1 MRPKASSSPTA
12 RCTASPPASGPRTS
26 RRRTAWPAPSRPALS
41 GSTRTTST
49 IPQRRSAATSSRGSG
64 ETWDA
69 RRWTTIRSSRPCGLD
84 YECGVRNAECGI
96 EGPRSVNEAYICAA
110 LRTPVGKHG
119 GALAGVR
126 ADDLAAIP
134 IKAVVE
140 RSGVDPLVIDD
151 VILGCTNQAGEDN
164 RNVARMA
171 LLLAGLPVEVPGQT
185 VSRLC
190 GSGVQAVASAA
201 QAIKADEGAV
211 FIAGGVENMTR
222 APYVT
227 LKTGEAWSRRAP
239 ETADT
244 TVGWRFTN
252 PRLKQDWTI
261 SLGETAEVVAQ
272 RYKIT
277 RAEQDAFAV
286 ESQRPA
292 DAALKACVFTDGL
305 VWFPPP
311 DGTTFAKDEYP
322 RAGTTLE
329 SVAKL
334 KPAFRSDGTVTAA
347 SSSGIN
353 DGAAAL
359 LIMGRSKAVEGG
371 GGRWQPLARVVATAV
386 AGVDPSCMGLGPIP
400 ATQKV
405 LKRAGLSIEQIDLI
419 ELNEAFAAQA
429 IACVRELRLDPAK
442 VNIYGGAIAL
452 GHPLGATGARLLTT
466 LVHALRRTQSRY
478 GLCAMCIGVG
488 QGIAMIVERA

>member
-1 MRPKASSSPTA
+1 MAERASMT
-12 RCTASPPASGPRTS
+12 
-26 RRRTAWPAPSRPALS
+26 
-41 GSTRTTST
+41 
-49 IPQRRSAATSSRGSG
+49 
-64 ETWDA
+64 
-69 RRWTTIRSSRPCGLD
+69 
-84 YECGVRNAECGI
+84 
-96 EGPRSVNEAYICAA
+96 EAYICAA

-119 GALAGVR
+119 GSLASVR

-134 IKAVVE
+134 IRAVVE
-140 RSGVDPLVIDD
+140 RSGIDPSSIDD
-151 VILGCTNQAGEDN
+151 VILGCANQAGEDN

-171 LLLAGLPVEVPGQT
+171 VLLAGLPVEVPGQT
-185 VSRLC
+185 VNRLC
-190 GSGVQAVASAA
+190 GSGLQAAASAA
-201 QAIKADEGAV
+201 QAIKAGEGDV

-222 APYVT
+222 APYVM
-227 LKTGEAWSRRAP
+227 LKSGEAWSRKAP

-252 PRLKQDWTI
+252 PRLKKEWTI
-261 SLGETAEVVAQ
+261 ALGETAEVVAE
-272 RYKIT
+272 RYKIS

-286 ESQRPA
+286 ESQRRA
-292 DAALKACVFTDGL
+292 EAALKACVFTDEL
-305 VWFPPP
+305 VAVPLP
-311 DGTTFAKDEYP
+311 DGSTFAKDDYP
-322 RAGTTLE
+322 RAGVTLE

-334 KPAFRSDGTVTAA
+334 KPAFRRDGTVTAA

-359 LIMGRSKAVEGG
+359 LLTGEDG
-371 GGRWQPLARVVATAV
+371 GGRGRFTPLARIVATAV

-405 LKRAGLSIEQIDLI
+405 LKRAKMTIDQIDLI

-429 IACVRELRLDPAK
+429 IACIRELELDPAK

-466 LVHALRRTQSRY
+466 LVHALGRTHGRY
-478 GLCAMCIGVG
+478 GLATMCIGVG

>member
-1 MRPKASSSPTA
+1 VT
-12 RCTASPPASGPRTS
+12 
-26 RRRTAWPAPSRPALS
+26 
-41 GSTRTTST
+41 
-49 IPQRRSAATSSRGSG
+49 
-64 ETWDA
+64 
-69 RRWTTIRSSRPCGLD
+69 
-84 YECGVRNAECGI
+84 
-96 EGPRSVNEAYICAA
+96 EAYICAA

-134 IKAVVE
+134 IRAVVE
-140 RSGVDPLVIDD
+140 RTGIDPSGIDD

-185 VSRLC
+185 VNRLC
-190 GSGVQAVASAA
+190 GSGLQAAASAA
-201 QAIKADEGAV
+201 QAIKAGEGAV

-222 APYVT
+222 APYVQ
-227 LKTGEAWSRRAP
+227 LKPGEPWSRKAP
-239 ETADT
+239 EVADT
-244 TVGWRFTN
+244 TLGWRFTN
-252 PRLKQDWTI
+252 PRLKREWTI
-261 SLGETAEVVAQ
+261 SLGETAEVVAA
-272 RYKIT
+272 RYAIG

-286 ESQRPA
+286 ESQRRA
-292 DAALKACVFTDGL
+292 EAALKACVFTAEVVPVPL
-305 VWFPPP
+305 A
-311 DGTTFAKDEYP
+311 DGTAFAKDEYP
-322 RAGTTLE
+322 RPGTTLE
-329 SVAKL
+329 TVAKL
-334 KPAFRSDGTVTAA
+334 KPAFRQGGTVTAA

-359 LIMGRSKAVEGG
+359 LVMGGKDGKVDGG
-371 GGRWQPLARVVATAV
+371 VKPQARIVATAV

-400 ATQKV
+400 ATQRA
-405 LKRAGLSIEQIDLI
+405 LKRAGLTIDQIDLV

-429 IACVRELRLDPAK
+429 IACIRELKLDPAK

-466 LVHALRRTQSRY
+466 LVHALQRTKSRY

-488 QGIAMIVERA
+488 QGIAMIVERV

>member
-1 MRPKASSSPTA
+1 MRRSSARCSRCSRSRTRPKASSSPTV
-12 RCTASPPASGPRTS
+12 RCTGSPPASGPRTS
-26 RRRTAWPAPSRPALS
+26 RRGTAGPPPPKPAAL

-49 IPQRRSAATSSRGSG
+49 IAQRRSAATSSPGSG

-69 RRWTTIRSSRPCGLD
+69 RRWTTIRSSRPCGWA
-84 YECGVRNAECGI
+84 YECGIRNAECGI
-96 EGPRSVNEAYICAA
+96 DGHRSVNEAYICAA
-110 LRTPVGKHG
+110 LRTPVGKRG
-119 GALAGVR
+119 GSLAGVR

-140 RSGVDPLVIDD
+140 RSGVDPLSIDD

-185 VSRLC
+185 VNRLC
-190 GSGVQAVASAA
+190 GSGLQAAASAA
-201 QAIKADEGAV
+201 QAIKAAEGDV
-211 FIAGGVENMTR
+211 FVAGGVENMTR

-227 LKTGEAWSRRAP
+227 LKSGEPWSRRAP

-252 PRLKQDWTI
+252 PRLKKEWTI
-261 SLGETAEVVAQ
+261 SLGETAEVLAE
-272 RYKIT
+272 RYKIG
-277 RAEQDAFAV
+277 RVEQDAFAV
-286 ESQRPA
+286 ESQRRA
-292 DAALKACVFTDGL
+292 EAALKACVFTDEL
-305 VWFPPP
+305 VPVPLP
-311 DGTTFAKDEYP
+311 DGTAFAKDEYP

-334 KPAFRSDGTVTAA
+334 KPAFQKDGTVTAA

-359 LIMGRSKAVEGG
+359 LVTSRQAK
-371 GGRWQPLARVVATAV
+371 PLARIVATAV

-405 LKRAGLSIEQIDLI
+405 LKRAGLTIDQIDLI

-429 IACVRELRLDPAK
+429 SFSSIRSK
-442 VNIYGGAIAL
+442 VNINGGA
-452 GHPLGATGARLLTT
+452 
-466 LVHALRRTQSRY
+466 
-478 GLCAMCIGVG
+478 
-488 QGIAMIVERA
+488 

>member
-1 MRPKASSSPTA
+1 MT
-12 RCTASPPASGPRTS
+12 
-26 RRRTAWPAPSRPALS
+26 
-41 GSTRTTST
+41 
-49 IPQRRSAATSSRGSG
+49 
-64 ETWDA
+64 
-69 RRWTTIRSSRPCGLD
+69 
-84 YECGVRNAECGI
+84 
-96 EGPRSVNEAYICAA
+96 EAYICAA

-119 GALAGVR
+119 GSLANVR

-134 IKAVVE
+134 LKAVVE
-140 RSGVDPLVIDD
+140 RSGVDPRSIDD

-185 VSRLC
+185 VNRLC
-190 GSGVQAVASAA
+190 GSGLQAAASAA
-201 QAIKADEGAV
+201 QAIKAGEGDTL
-211 FIAGGVENMTR
+211 IAGGVENMTR

-227 LKTGEAWSRRAP
+227 LKSGEPWSRKAP

-252 PRLKQDWTI
+252 PRLKKEWTI

-286 ESQRPA
+286 ESQQRA
-292 DAALKACVFTDGL
+292 QAALKACVFTDEL
-305 VWFPPP
+305 VPVPLP
-311 DGTTFAKDEYP
+311 DGTAFAKDEYP
-322 RAGTTLE
+322 RADATLE

-334 KPAFRSDGTVTAA
+334 KSAFQKDGTVTAA

-359 LIMGRSKAVEGG
+359 LVMGGKSGKGDTE
-371 GGRWQPLARVVATAV
+371 PLARVVATAV

-405 LKRAGLSIEQIDLI
+405 LKRAGLTIDQIDLV
-419 ELNEAFAAQA
+419 ELNEAFAAPA
-429 IACVRELRLDPAK
+429 IACIRELQLDRAK

-466 LVHALRRTQSRY
+466 LVHALRRTKTRY
-478 GLCAMCIGVG
+478 GLVTMCIGVG

>member
-1 MRPKASSSPTA
+1 MR
-12 RCTASPPASGPRTS
+12 
-26 RRRTAWPAPSRPALS
+26 
-41 GSTRTTST
+41 
-49 IPQRRSAATSSRGSG
+49 
-64 ETWDA
+64 
-69 RRWTTIRSSRPCGLD
+69 
-84 YECGVRNAECGI
+84 
-96 EGPRSVNEAYICAA
+96 EAFICAA

-119 GALAGVR
+119 GSLASVR

-140 RSGVDPLVIDD
+140 RSGIDPLAIDD

-185 VSRLC
+185 VNRLC
-190 GSGVQAVASAA
+190 GSGLQAAASAA
-201 QAIKADEGAV
+201 QAIKAGEGEV

-222 APYVT
+222 APYVM
-227 LKTGEAWSRRAP
+227 LKSGEPWSRKAP
-239 ETADT
+239 DVADT

-252 PRLKQDWTI
+252 RRLKQEWTI
-261 SLGETAEVVAQ
+261 SLGETAEVVAA
-272 RYKIT
+272 RYQIT

-286 ESQRPA
+286 ESQRRA
-292 DAALKACVFTDGL
+292 EAALKACVFTDEL
-305 VWFPPP
+305 VGVPLP
-311 DGTTFAKDEYP
+311 DGTSFARDEYP

-334 KPAFRSDGTVTAA
+334 KPAFKKDGTVTAA
-347 SSSGIN
+347 TSSGIN

-359 LIMGRSKAVEGG
+359 LVMGGKGG
-371 GGRWQPLARVVATAV
+371 TAPLARVVATAV

-405 LKRAGLSIEQIDLI
+405 LKRAGMTIDQIDLI

-429 IACVRELRLDPAK
+429 IACIRELELDPAK

-466 LVHALRRTQSRY
+466 LVHALGRRNGRF
-478 GLCAMCIGVG
+478 GLATMCIGVG